1 MIEAKPLSLSEFI
14 ANWPR
19 DEQIRELR
27 LREENM
33 QTIEEIKA
41 EIQALRVSERDEFDR
56 AVPHSRY
63 RAIVKERLDLIDNIL
78 GFFHDPELDYTY
90 EQLPDGTTPEV
101 GQYVRIEDSY
111 TVLTWNDDTNGP
123 WARGPNLS
131 SLSAESITRY
141 HIPLYRRLEPKV
153 AREFNTGPGYGV
165 EIIQYAGGTY
175 GATFLML
182 PNLPSWIKPGMKFEV
197 TLREVPQ

>member
-56 AVPHSRY
+56 AGASRY

-78 GFFHDPELDYTY
+78 
-90 EQLPDGTTPEV
+90 
-101 GQYVRIEDSY
+101 
-111 TVLTWNDDTNGP
+111 
-123 WARGPNLS
+123 
-131 SLSAESITRY
+131 
-141 HIPLYRRLEPKV
+141 
-153 AREFNTGPGYGV
+153 
-165 EIIQYAGGTY
+165 IQ
-175 GATFLML
+175 
-182 PNLPSWIKPGMKFEV
+182 SK
-197 TLREVPQ
+197 